1 MGHIL
6 EVTVYITPFTNASL
20 LADAGDVPLCA
31 LCSPVIYCLHVS
43 AVDRMVPVGG
53 KKVQDEK
60 ERISLDS
67 TIDSI
72 MNSPTTGNDNT
83 NNSNQLQSQTS
94 PTSIQKSSISA
105 TVRYESDF
113 TDLLESPPPQSST
126 AKPSKRL
133 PILRS
138 RRIGIDPTAGTSQSN
153 KKVMSPSNSRTPNLV
168 GNKVAPLEVAK
179 PHKPSIGQNKVAPLD
194 RSNTL
199 SPPAVVSAVLSS
211 SEESAILQVPPENQV
226 VCTVDIHREK
236 SPSVTSSIV
245 SGINSPRD

>member
-1 MGHIL
+1 M
-6 EVTVYITPFTNASL
+6 TS
-20 LADAGDVPLCA
+20 
-31 LCSPVIYCLHVS
+31 
-43 AVDRMVPVGG
+43 VGE
-53 KKVQDEK
+53 KKAQDEK

-83 NNSNQLQSQTS
+83 NNSNQLQLQT
-94 PTSIQKSSISA
+94 PPPIIQKSSISA

-113 TDLLESPPPQSST
+113 TDLLESPPPQSGT
-126 AKPSKRL
+126 AKPSRRL

-138 RRIGIDPTAGTSQSN
+138 RRVGVEPTAGISSQSN

-179 PHKPSIGQNKVAPLD
+179 PHKISIGQNKVAPLD
-194 RSNTL
+194 RTNTL
-199 SPPAVVSAVLSS
+199 SPPAAVLSS
-211 SEESAILQVPPENQV
+211 TEESAIPQVPPENQV

-245 SGINSPRD
+245 SGINSPRE